1 MEQMTMNVAGCSRV
15 RTTPLS
21 WLSMRLKS
29 TTHQQ
34 SLGAALGAILVL
46 LTWSTAASAGS
57 LHVFLPFLWWLH
69 RLEAPA
75 AWRQIGAGPQIVVAV
90 IDSGI
95 DVTHPD
101 LRHRILRDGA
111 GRPLGYNLA
120 DPRRSVT
127 DPMDVDGH
135 GTHIAGIIAALT
147 EGIADRVRLLPL
159 KVTDA
164 QGRPSLYAVTEALE
178 LARLMRA
185 DIVNVSL
192 ATDFPAY
199 ELERAIQAAS
209 EAGILIVAGAG
220 QAFRGDPRPR
230 NLDDTEG
237 GVFPAA
243 YSLRH
248 PILSVTASDES
259 DDLPW
264 WTNYGPRAVQVAAPG
279 AYIWSTL
286 PGAGY
291 GGRSGSSMAA
301 AVVSGVAAL
310 AKARHPQL
318 RGMPLREWLLESTRP
333 LRQGARALV
342 SSGGRV
348 SALQAVAPLH

>member
-1 MEQMTMNVAGCSRV
+1 MTPNVVSCPRV
-15 RTTPLS
+15 GTTLLLWPP
-21 WLSMRLKS
+21 MRLKS
-29 TTHQQ
+29 SRHRQT
-34 SLGAALGAILVL
+34 LGAALGAVL
-46 LTWSTAASAGS
+46 ALLAWSVTASAGNFE
-57 LHVFLPFLWWLH
+57 VFLPYLWWLH

-75 AWRQIGAGPQIVVAV
+75 AWHEIGAGPQIVVAV
-90 IDSGI
+90 VDSGV

-101 LRHRILRDGA
+101 LRHRVLRDSA

-127 DPMDVDGH
+127 DPMDLDGH

-164 QGRPSLYAVTEALE
+164 QGRPSLYAITEALE
-178 LARLMRA
+178 LARLMRV

-199 ELERAIQAAS
+199 ELERTIRAAS
-209 EAGILIVAGAG
+209 EAGLLIVAGAG
-220 QAFRGDPRPR
+220 QAYRGDPRAR
-230 NLDDTEG
+230 NLDEDEG
-237 GVFPAA
+237 IYPAG
-243 YSLRH
+243 YSLTH
-248 PILSVTASDES
+248 PVLSVTASDES

-264 WTNYGPRAVQVAAPG
+264 WTNYGAHSVQVAAPG

-286 PGAGY
+286 PGAAY
-291 GGRSGSSMAA
+291 GGRSGSSMAVGVA
-301 AVVSGVAAL
+301 SGVAAL

-318 RGMPLREWLLESTRP
+318 KGPGLREWLLRSTTP
-333 LRQGARALV
+333 LHQRARSLV
-342 SSGGRV
+342 SSGGRL
-348 SALQAVAPLH
+348 SALRAVAPLP